1 MKRFIVVGV
10 LIAALAGCQTIGAV
24 SKVTQTISQIQHAVK
39 AACAF
44 VPTASTIAALIGKH
58 LPYADIISSVCVAV
72 GATGG
77 DGSAPTYKVKGV
89 TIHGHFVK

>member
-1 MKRFIVVGV
+1 MKRFLIVGLMV
-10 LIAALAGCQTIGAV
+10 ALAGCQTTGA
-24 SKVTQTISQIQHAVK
+24 TQTISQIQIAVR

-44 VPTASTIAALIGKH
+44 MPTAATIAALIGKH

-77 DGSAPTYKVKGV
+77 EGSTPTYRVKGV
-89 TIHGHFVK
+89 TIRGHFVK